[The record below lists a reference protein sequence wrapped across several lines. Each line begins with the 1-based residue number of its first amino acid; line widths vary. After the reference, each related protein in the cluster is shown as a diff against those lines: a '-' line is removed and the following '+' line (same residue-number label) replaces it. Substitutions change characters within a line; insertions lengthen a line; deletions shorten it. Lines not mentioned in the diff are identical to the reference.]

1 MPRTTEERHTVLET
15 AYLASPDSSVLE
27 QLKLCEST
35 VFETNAW
42 FKVLVLISPLLGRV
56 PTPPGTTSSQ
66 NGLQIPALLHGRQ
79 ELPHGRKP
87 QLRRRQCL
95 ERLPAPQQVPVL
107 GVRGQVRARCPGMR
121 TLNP

>member
-1 MPRTTEERHTVLET
+1 MVRARNLQRSCNNKRTRLINDDNWVPRTTEERHTVLET

-79 ELPHGRKP
+79 ELPHYGESPFKKSS
-87 QLRRRQCL
+87 
-95 ERLPAPQQVPVL
+95 
-107 GVRGQVRARCPGMR
+107 
-121 TLNP
+121 